1 MRELHVEVLA
11 ASAYSVKG
19 DVGMGVRR
27 VWLRRTVAAFMA
39 LLLAVLA
46 SGTAAA
52 AKPDTLYPA
61 SPTYSY
67 KLLQQAIALAR
78 FISEKDGS
86 LVVDVAGAVKA
97 GVDRQFAE
105 AVQKDLAQ
113 LSKEIPN
120 AQVPSE
126 PGGDNCPGISAYI
139 NYGSYYVIYLDHCDT
154 SEIIRVLRY
163 AGTLTGLAGVIA
175 REVKVPY
182 AVAIVVAAYLI
193 TLGSYVIDDYD
204 RGCGIKITVYNA
216 PGDPYGVL
224 GSQSC

>member
-1 MRELHVEVLA
+1 
-11 ASAYSVKG
+11 
-19 DVGMGVRR
+19 MGVRR
-27 VWLRRTVAAFMA
+27 VWLRKTVAAFMA
-39 LLLAVLA
+39 LVLAVFA

-61 SPTYSY
+61 SPKNAD

-78 FISEKDGS
+78 FISEKDGA
-86 LVVDVAGAVKA
+86 LVVNVAGAVKA

-105 AVQKDLAQ
+105 AVQKDLEQ

-120 AQVPSE
+120 APVPPD
-126 PGGDNCPGISAYI
+126 PGGDNCPGVSAYI
-139 NYGSYYVIYLDHCDT
+139 NYGSYYVVYLDHCIT
-154 SEIIRVLRY
+154 SEIIRVMRY
-163 AGTLTGLAGVIA
+163 GGTITGLAGTIA
-175 REVKVPY
+175 RQVGVPY
-182 AVAIVVAAYLI
+182 SFALIVAGYLI
-193 TLGSYVIDDYD
+193 TLGWYVIDDYD